1 MHIEITESLKRQF
14 RVQMAAILAVLLLV
28 LTPSAAILESAFRIG
43 YSIDTR
49 LAHTHLFHI
58 GLTVNNVKKP
68 YIDLV
73 MPAWMPGY
81 NRDRNFARNVQD
93 VNATDS
99 RGHRLEVAK
108 LDFQTWRVKRGED
121 PDIKLTYKVYAND
134 LEDINISSHI
144 DETHAF
150 FNGAAVFMYVAGA
163 KEEPVSLKIL
173 KPGEWKIATGLK
185 STSQADVFKADSYD
199 QLIDCPT
206 EIGNFTL
213 YEFVVEG
220 KPHRLVFYGLEE
232 FDASFLIEDF
242 SKIIRTCALLFGT
255 LPYSHYMFIYHL
267 TSRERR
273 SGVEHGNST
282 AIIFNKQDFHARK
295 KYDEFISVS
304 AHEFFH
310 LWNIKRIKPEGWG
323 PFDYTKVAQTK
334 SHWFTEG
341 VTSYYTSLILARSG
355 VWDQTM
361 FLKDIASKIE
371 EFENKPGK
379 KKMSLEEASWD
390 VVLRAD
396 NRRDTTVSYYVKGA
410 LVAFMLDC
418 EIRKRTDGQ
427 KCLDDVLVF
436 LNDNY
441 AKKNKPYENPD
452 LLQIINRISGS
463 DFSDFYKDYIA
474 GTEEIPYQEFLRT
487 LGLKLWIEEDASM
500 PWLGIEA
507 KESLGNCLQIEYV
520 RPGSPAYESGMDAG
534 DILLA
539 LNRRRIT
546 FDNWDDLLRQYKPG
560 ENIHISLFHR
570 DSLLEKTVQLGK
582 KRDIQYK
589 IQEIDD
595 VTPFQLQMRQSL
607 FWKK

>member
-1 MHIEITESLKRQF
+1 MQK
-14 RVQMAAILAVLLLV
+14 VAILTVLFFV
-28 LTPSAAILESAFRIG
+28 LTPSPAIPESAFRIG

-49 LAHTHLFHI
+49 LPHTHLFHI
-58 GLTVNNVKKP
+58 GLTVKNIKNP
-68 YIDLV
+68 YLDLA
-73 MPAWMPGY
+73 MPAWIPGY
-81 NRDRNFARNVQD
+81 NRNRNFARNVQE
-93 VNATDS
+93 VIATDS
-99 RGHRLEVAK
+99 RGYKLEVTK
-108 LDFQTWRVKRGED
+108 LDFQTWRVTRGED
-121 PDIKLTYKVYAND
+121 PDIKLAYKVYAND
-134 LEDINISSHI
+134 LEDINISSHV

-150 FNGAAVFMYVAGA
+150 FNGAAVFMYVVGA
-163 KEEPVSLKIL
+163 KDEPVSLKIL
-173 KPGEWKIATGLK
+173 KPEEWKIATGLK
-185 STSQADVFKADSYD
+185 STSQADVFTADSYD

-206 EIGNFTL
+206 EIGNFTR
-213 YEFVVEG
+213 YEFMVEG
-220 KPHRLVFYGLEE
+220 KRHSLVFYGLEE

-242 SKIIRTCALLFGT
+242 SKFIRTCALLFGT
-255 LPYSHYMFIYHL
+255 LPYSQYMFIYHL

-323 PFDYTKVAQTK
+323 PFNYMKVAQTK

-341 VTSYYTSLILARSG
+341 VTSYYTSLILVRSG

-361 FLKDIASKIE
+361 FLKDMAAKIE

-379 KKMSLEEASWD
+379 KMMSLEEASWD

-396 NRRDTTVSYYVKGA
+396 NRRDTTVSYYIKGA

-418 EIRKRTDGQ
+418 EIRKRTNGQ
-427 KCLDDVLVF
+427 KSLDDVLVF
-436 LNDNY
+436 LDDNY
-441 AKKNKPYENPD
+441 AKKNRAYKNQD
-452 LLQIINRISGS
+452 LLQIIGRISGS
-463 DFSDFYKDYIA
+463 DFSDYYKDYIA

-487 LGLKLWIEEDASM
+487 LGLKLRIEEDASK
-500 PWLGIEA
+500 PWLGIES
-507 KESLGNCLQIEYV
+507 KESPGNCLQIEYV
-520 RPGSPAYESGMDAG
+520 RPGSPAYESGIDAG

-546 FDNWDDLLRQYKPG
+546 FDNWDDLLRQCRPG

-570 DSLLEKTVQLGK
+570 DRLLEKTVPLGK
-582 KRDIQYK
+582 KRDIHYK
-589 IQEIDD
+589 IQEIDN

>member
-1 MHIEITESLKRQF
+1 MQK
-14 RVQMAAILAVLLLV
+14 VAILTVLFFV
-28 LTPSAAILESAFRIG
+28 LTPSPAIPESAFRIG

-49 LAHTHLFHI
+49 LPHTHLFHI
-58 GLTVNNVKKP
+58 GLTVKNIKNP
-68 YIDLV
+68 YLDLA
-73 MPAWMPGY
+73 MPAWIPGY
-81 NRDRNFARNVQD
+81 NRNRNFARNVQE
-93 VNATDS
+93 VIATDS
-99 RGHRLEVAK
+99 RGYKLEVTK
-108 LDFQTWRVKRGED
+108 LDFQTWRVTRGED
-121 PDIKLTYKVYAND
+121 PDIKLAYKVYAND
-134 LEDINISSHI
+134 LEDINISSHV

-150 FNGAAVFMYVAGA
+150 FNGAAVFMYVVGA
-163 KEEPVSLKIL
+163 KDEPVSLKIL
-173 KPGEWKIATGLK
+173 KPEEWKIATGLK
-185 STSQADVFKADSYD
+185 STSQADVFTADSYD

-206 EIGNFTL
+206 EIGNFTR
-213 YEFVVEG
+213 YEFMVEG
-220 KPHRLVFYGLEE
+220 KRHSLVFYGLEE

-242 SKIIRTCALLFGT
+242 SKFIRTCALLFGT
-255 LPYSHYMFIYHL
+255 LPYSQYMFIYHL

-282 AIIFNKQDFHARK
+282 AIIFNKQDFLARK

-304 AHEFFH
+304 AHEYFH

-323 PFDYTKVAQTK
+323 PFNYTKVAQTK

-341 VTSYYTSLILARSG
+341 VTSYYTSLILVRSG

-361 FLKDIASKIE
+361 FLKDMAAKIE

-379 KKMSLEEASWD
+379 KMMSLEEASWD

-396 NRRDTTVSYYVKGA
+396 NRRDTTVSYYIKGA

-418 EIRKRTDGQ
+418 EIRKRTNGQ
-427 KCLDDVLVF
+427 KSLDDVLVF
-436 LNDNY
+436 LDDNY
-441 AKKNKPYENPD
+441 AKKNRAYKNQD
-452 LLQIINRISGS
+452 LLQIIGRISGS
-463 DFSDFYKDYIA
+463 DFSDYYKDYIA

-487 LGLKLWIEEDASM
+487 LGLKLRIEEDASK
-500 PWLGIEA
+500 PWLGIES
-507 KESLGNCLQIEYV
+507 KESPGNCLQIEYV
-520 RPGSPAYESGMDAG
+520 RPGSPAYESGIDAG

-546 FDNWDDLLRQYKPG
+546 FDNWDDLLRQCRPG

-570 DSLLEKTVQLGK
+570 DRLLEKTVPLGK
-582 KRDIQYK
+582 KRDIHYK
-589 IQEIDD
+589 IQEIDN